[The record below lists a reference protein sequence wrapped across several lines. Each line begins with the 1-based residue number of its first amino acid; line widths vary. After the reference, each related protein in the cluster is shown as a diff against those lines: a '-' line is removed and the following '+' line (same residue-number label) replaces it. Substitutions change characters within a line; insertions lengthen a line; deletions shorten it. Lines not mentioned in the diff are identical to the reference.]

1 MSGGDEQDPSEDAR
15 GAFHVALATAFFPV
29 VLVPLEWWLL
39 LRQRLAAVDTV
50 RAGLAARSWR
60 GRLRLLV
67 AWDTLVALAV
77 VALTVFG
84 AGVHLPG
91 PPPAGTPRMGVQLDP
106 AWPGAGARVAD
117 VWPSSPADDAGL
129 VAGDVIVTVD
139 GSPVVDWKT
148 LSDTIAGG
156 ADEGPRMLGVDRMDG
171 ARANLRVVPRV
182 GLRSDK
188 PLFGPEGDTT
198 CREAWTLHA
207 TTGLWPVGVGVLLII
222 GLWLWTRRGPRA
234 SPGARQAWGLVVVPL
249 VLAPLVGLGVAQGI
263 CASAG
268 GWSIGAVLVG
278 TLAQGLAL
286 LIGGAWLV
294 RALRRELETVVG
306 PKLTTARA
314 SRLAIFYI
322 TTVLARGVLVL
333 AVIWSTFPASRPV
346 ADSGASALFDAASG
360 PWATALVLFTVAVV
374 APIAE
379 ELVFRGVLL
388 PGLARRMRP
397 ALALIAT
404 SVVFALFHVPS
415 HGVGAVMPGLLG
427 LVFGWARLRTGG
439 LTAPIVLHAANNL
452 FVSLLALS

>member
-1 MSGGDEQDPSEDAR
+1 MSPGDEQDPSEDAKR
-15 GAFHVALATAFFPV
+15 DFHVALATAFLPV
-29 VLVPLEWWLL
+29 ASVPLGWWLV
-39 LRQRLAAVDTV
+39 LRQRLAA
-50 RAGLAARSWR
+50 AGDANPRDRLVARSWR
-60 GRLRLLV
+60 DRLKMLV
-67 AWDTLVALAV
+67 AWDTLIALAV
-77 VALTVFG
+77 LALTVLG
-84 AGVHLPG
+84 TGIHLPD
-91 PPPAGTPRMGVQLDP
+91 PPPPGTPRMGVQLDP
-106 AWPGAGARVAD
+106 SWAGAGARVAS
-117 VWPSSPADDAGL
+117 VWPSSPAEEAGL
-129 VAGDVIVTVD
+129 VAGDVIVAVD
-139 GSPVVDWKT
+139 GTPVTDWQT
-148 LSDTIAGG
+148 LSDTIAAG
-156 ADEGPRMLGVDRMDG
+156 ADEGPRMLGVDRTNG
-171 ARANLRVVPRV
+171 SHANLRVVPRV
-182 GLRSDK
+182 GLQGEK

-207 TTGLWPVGVGVLLII
+207 TTGFWPVGVGVLLIGI
-222 GLWLWTRRGPRA
+222 LWLWIRRGA
-234 SPGARQAWGLVVVPL
+234 AGSPQRWGLVVVPL
-249 VLAPLVGLGVAQGI
+249 TAAPLVGLGVAQGI

-268 GWSIGAVLVG
+268 GWSIGAVVVG

-286 LIGGAWLV
+286 LFGGAWLV
-294 RALRRELETVVG
+294 GALRGDLETVVG

-333 AVIWSTFPASRPV
+333 AVIWSTFPESRPV
-346 ADSGASALFDAASG
+346 PDAGASALFDAASG
-360 PWATALVLFTVAVV
+360 PWGTALVLFTVAAV

-397 ALALIAT
+397 GLALIAT
-404 SVVFALFHVPS
+404 SGIFALFHVPS